1 MVEEGRLASRIGNG
15 VGARACGLG
24 WGVFHLR
31 VKLLDLR
38 EDRPPRSPERSLTG
52 KKNFLSH
59 TKRPKN

>member
-38 EDRPPRSPERSLTG
+38 EDRFPWHAVDGRAD
-52 KKNFLSH
+52 FLV
-59 TKRPKN
+59 KY